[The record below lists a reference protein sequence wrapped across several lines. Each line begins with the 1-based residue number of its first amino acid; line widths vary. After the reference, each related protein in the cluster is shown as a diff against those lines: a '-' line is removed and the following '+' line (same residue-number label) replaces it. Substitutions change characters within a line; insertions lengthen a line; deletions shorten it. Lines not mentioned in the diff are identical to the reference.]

1 MGISLCRN
9 RGVDGLTEESQ
20 FLTFMGIRVH
30 FSVSQPEGTL
40 KNRVLLL
47 SSPLINTFH
56 WRKLLPE
63 LSQLGCMTVMVD
75 LPGFGRSDCAEE
87 VPMDPDL
94 RASILWGI
102 LDNVDSATDAPLSL
116 WHLMGHGSAC
126 PTILCMANQYPDS
139 VKSQIHLSPI
149 FSLEL
154 RGADKEKLSRW
165 YDATMRSEER
175 FRDLIEHYCGYPLDD
190 YILDRMRRPLLRQGA
205 KENFLRMLKHAAK
218 TPEEGSAGFIPTMAI
233 WGGRDLL
240 MTKSAVSSI
249 HGLLPDA
256 ETHVLKSAGHF
267 PMETHS
273 KAIRDY
279 LRGWIRYNE

>member
-1 MGISLCRN
+1 MSE
-9 RGVDGLTEESQ
+9 VSQ

-30 FSVSQPEGTL
+30 FTVAQPETAL

-63 LSQLGCMTVMVD
+63 LSQLGCLTVMVD
-75 LPGFGRSDCAEE
+75 LPGFGRSDCAEKA
-87 VPMDPDL
+87 PMDPDL

-102 LDNVDSATDAPLSL
+102 LDDVDSSTDAPLSL
-116 WHLMGHGSAC
+116 WHLVGHGSAC
-126 PTILCMANQYPDS
+126 STILRMAAQYPDS
-139 VKSQIHLSPI
+139 TKTQVHISPS
-149 FSLEL
+149 FALEIP
-154 RGADKEKLSRW
+154 KEDPARISRW
-165 YDATMRSEER
+165 YDATVRSEER
-175 FRDLIEHYCGYPLDD
+175 FRDMVEHYCGYPLDD
-190 YILDRMRRPLLRQGA
+190 YILDRMRRPLLRPGSR
-205 KENFLRMLKHAAK
+205 ENFVRMLRSASKA
-218 TPEEGSAGFIPTMAI
+218 PEEGMGFCPTMAL

-240 MTKSAVSSI
+240 MTQKALAEVRR
-249 HGLLPDA
+249 LLPDA

-279 LRGWIRYNE
+279 LRGWIRYND

>member
-1 MGISLCRN
+1 MTG
-9 RGVDGLTEESQ
+9 ESQ

-30 FSVSQPEGTL
+30 YSVSQPEGEL

-47 SSPLINTFH
+47 ASPLINSFH

-87 VPMDPDL
+87 APMDPDV

-102 LDNVDSATDAPLSL
+102 LDNVDAATNAPLSL

-126 PTILCMANQYPDS
+126 STILRMANQYPDS
-139 VKSQIHLSPI
+139 VKSQIHLSPT
-149 FSLEL
+149 FALDL
-154 RGADKEKLSRW
+154 RGMERDRLSQW
-165 YDATMRSEER
+165 YDATIRSEER
-175 FRDLIEHYCGYPLDD
+175 FRDLIEHYSGYPLDD
-190 YILDRMRRPLLRQGA
+190 YILDRMRRPLLRPGA
-205 KENFLRMLKHAAK
+205 KENFMRMLRHACRR
-218 TPEEGSAGFIPTMAI
+218 TEEGSMGFTPAMAI

-240 MTKSAVSSI
+240 MTKNALSEI
-249 HGLLPDA
+249 QRLLPDA
-256 ETHVLKSAGHF
+256 EKHVLKSAGHF

-279 LRGWIRYNE
+279 LRGWIRYND